1 MPKTVFVV
9 SICVIPGLY
18 GITGIFEKEEDAKE
32 LVKNHGGMIQEIP
45 FNVELPA
52 CYPIDP

>member
-32 LVKNHGGMIQEIP
+32 LVKNHGGMVQEIP
-45 FNVELPA
+45 FNIQLPA